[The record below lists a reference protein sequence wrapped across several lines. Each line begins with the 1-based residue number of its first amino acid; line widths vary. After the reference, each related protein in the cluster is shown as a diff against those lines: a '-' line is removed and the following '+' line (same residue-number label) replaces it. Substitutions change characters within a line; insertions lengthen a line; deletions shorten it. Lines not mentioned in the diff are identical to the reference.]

1 LYSDFSIFSQSSLF
15 PLSLSS
21 IFPCSISSSSSSFTP
36 LSLKNSSYSFSYFP
50 PFLLLHLSFNSSK
63 HFLAIVPPFLTSNLL
78 SKFYILLPTLV
89 LLFLSLLNSFLI
101 IYSVLQFI
109 FIVHLTNLSCI
120 PSISLLSL
128 HSQIFVSY
136 AITVHINVSYS
147 HILVFHSFS
156 QILFLIP
163 HIWLIINEL
172 LLFSFYPLSALL
184 ILRFLAY
191 NILDI

>member
-1 LYSDFSIFSQSSLF
+1 
-15 PLSLSS
+15 
-21 IFPCSISSSSSSFTP
+21 
-36 LSLKNSSYSFSYFP
+36 
-50 PFLLLHLSFNSSK
+50 
-63 HFLAIVPPFLTSNLL
+63 
-78 SKFYILLPTLV
+78 
-89 LLFLSLLNSFLI
+89 
-101 IYSVLQFI
+101 
-109 FIVHLTNLSCI
+109 
-120 PSISLLSL
+120 
-128 HSQIFVSY
+128 
-136 AITVHINVSYS
+136 VSYS